1 MAKVAERSQVAGDSK
16 ISEVPQQLALEC
28 CPLLANWFMSVLA
41 TPVRDALESAPK
53 AVRGGQAARVGEE
66 AVEVKSE

>member
-1 MAKVAERSQVAGDSK
+1 MVKVAERPQVADHGEV
-16 ISEVPQQLALEC
+16 SEVPQQLAPEC
-28 CPLLANWFMSVLA
+28 YPLLADWFMPVLL
-41 TPVRDALESAPK
+41 TPFRDALESAPK